1 MTLPNVMTTPFP
13 LPSSY
18 CPRRMRS
25 LLRLAASALLIAPA
39 AAAQAAHSAQLD
51 SATIAGFHWRSIGPA
66 NMGGRIAD
74 IAGIPS
80 PSKTFYV
87 AAAGG
92 GIWKTTNAG
101 ITFRPI
107 FEHEKVVSM
116 GALAI
121 APSDTDIVWAG
132 TGEQNTRN
140 SILPGGGIYKSTDGG
155 MTWKLMGLE
164 NTQQIGR
171 IVVHPTDP
179 NIVYVAALGHAWGPN
194 KDRGLYK
201 TTDGGRTWKLI
212 KFVSDKAGFIDVAMD
227 PKDPNTLYASSYER
241 VRGPW
246 FLQSGGPG
254 SALWKTTDGGATWKK
269 IEGNGWPSTMLGRI
283 NIAIARTNP
292 KIVYA
297 VVEADSIRGGKAP
310 FPVPAS
316 DTSPNAAQ
324 HTRLLSG
331 LYRSEDGGESW
342 HWMNDKDVRPFYYSQ
357 VRVDPDNPDRVYW
370 SSTPVN
376 FSDDGGKTVRNAT
389 VGIHVDHHAM
399 WIDPNDG
406 QHFVVGDDGGVSQ
419 TWDRGG
425 NFVFLNTFPI
435 GQFYEVS
442 YDFAVP
448 YRVCGGLQD
457 NGSWCGPSTKKDN
470 AIMNRDW
477 FTVGGGDGFYTA
489 QDPTNPNIIYAES
502 QGGAIGRVDYST
514 GERTFLDK
522 PTWRDSHLAWED
534 SILAVRG
541 DSTQPETAAMKKRIA
556 EFRAKQKADSIDL
569 DLRYNWDTPYFISPH
584 SASTLYIGGN
594 RVLKSTDRGDH
605 IYPISPDLSTKDSV
619 KIRISTKT
627 TGGITNDATGA
638 ETYGTITTLAESYL
652 KPGLLYAGTDDGNVW
667 LSPNDGAT
675 WENLTTRFPGVP
687 PHTYVVRIEPSHFDT
702 LTFYVAF
709 DGHRTNDFTPYLYE
723 TTDGGKTFRS
733 LVNDLPKDGPAFLHV
748 IREDPANRDL
758 LFVGTDVAAYVSIDR
773 GAHWQRFMTGLPT
786 VPVNDLKI
794 QPREHDLIAA
804 THGRSI
810 WIVNIGPL
818 EQMNDT
824 VLASSQYFFKPGV
837 AYQFGEAPG
846 PDLNP
851 GQQIFE
857 ARNAPYGA
865 DFAYRLTSG
874 KRGDTVHIVVT
885 DAKGDTVASMRG
897 PGGEG
902 LQHAT
907 WDMRGKAPKGK
918 PLSPA
923 AKRDSIVAAR
933 KIDHVLDSLAT
944 AKTAPQSVID
954 RAKKAIASGEGLGEL
969 FRRGGGSGAPPG
981 VFVERPGESPLPRAR
996 RRGPPGGAQ
1005 AARDT
1010 TAAERP
1016 ARGAGEGG
1024 AAGAGPGG
1032 EPPIDQAVLGEIFT
1046 ALRSSGAL
1054 PGGGF
1059 GRRNQAP
1066 LVETGDYLVT
1076 ITANGQ
1082 TMKQVLRVDRVSGD
1096 NDAAI
1101 GDDALDFD
1109 P

>member
-1 MTLPNVMTTPFP
+1 
-13 LPSSY
+13 
-18 CPRRMRS
+18 MRS
-25 LLRLAASALLIAPA
+25 LLRITACSLLLAPA
-39 AAAQAAHSAQLD
+39 AGAQAAKSAPLD
-51 SATIAGFHWRSIGPA
+51 SATIAGFRWRSIGPA

-101 ITFRPI
+101 TTFRPI
-107 FEHEKVVSM
+107 FEHEKVVAM
-116 GALAI
+116 GSLAI
-121 APSDTDIVWAG
+121 APSDTNVVWAG

-140 SILPGGGIYKSTDGG
+140 SISPGGGIYKSTDGG

-194 KDRGLYK
+194 QDRGLYK
-201 TTDGGRTWKLI
+201 TTDGGQTWKLV

-246 FLQSGGPG
+246 FLNSGGPG
-254 SALWKTTDGGATWKK
+254 SALWKTTDAGATWKK
-269 IEGNGWPSTMLGRI
+269 IEGHGWPTTTLGRI
-283 NIAIARTNP
+283 DIAVARTNP

-297 VVEADSIRGGKAP
+297 LVEADSIRGGKPP

-316 DTSPNAAQ
+316 DTSPSAPQ

-331 LYRSEDGGESW
+331 LYRSDDGGDSW
-342 HWMNDKDVRPFYYSQ
+342 KWMNDKDTRPFYYSQ

-425 NFVFLNTFPI
+425 NYDFLNTFPI

-457 NGSWCGPSTKKDN
+457 NGSWCGPSTKKEG

-514 GERTFLDK
+514 GDRTFLDK
-522 PTWRDSHLAWED
+522 PTWRESHLAWED

-541 DSTQPETAAMKKRIA
+541 DSTQPETAAMKKHIA
-556 EFRAKQKADSIDL
+556 ELRTKQKADSIDL
-569 DLRYNWDTPYFISPH
+569 DLRYNWNTPYFISPH

-638 ETYGTITTLAESYL
+638 ETYGTITTLAESYI

-667 LSPNDGAT
+667 LSPNDGGT
-675 WENLTTRFPGVP
+675 WENITTRFPGVP

-709 DGHRTNDFTPYLYE
+709 DGHRTNDFTPYLYA
-723 TTDGGKTFRS
+723 TTDGGKTFHS

-748 IREDPANRDL
+748 VREDPANQNL

-794 QPREHDLIAA
+794 QPRDHDLIAA

-818 EQMNDT
+818 EQMTDS
-824 VLASSQYFFKPGV
+824 VLAQSEYFFTPGT
-837 AYQFGEAPG
+837 AYQYGEAPG

-851 GQQIFE
+851 GQQLFE
-857 ARNAPYGA
+857 GRDAPYGA
-865 DFAYRLTSG
+865 DLAYRLTNG

-897 PGGEG
+897 PGGQG
-902 LQHAT
+902 VQHAT

-923 AKRDSIVAAR
+923 AKRDSIVSAR
-933 KIDHVLDSLAT
+933 KVDHVLDSLAT
-944 AKTAPQSVID
+944 AKTAPQETID
-954 RAKKAIASGEGLGEL
+954 RIKKAITSGEGFGEL
-969 FRRGGGSGAPPG
+969 FRRGGRGAAPG
-981 VFVERPGESPLPRAR
+981 VFAERPGESPLPR
-996 RRGPPGGAQ
+996 RRGPGAGGAER
-1005 AARDT
+1005 RDT
-1010 TAAERP
+1010 T
-1016 ARGAGEGG
+1016 G
-1024 AAGAGPGG
+1024 AAARQGRRAGGGPGG
-1032 EPPIDQAVLGEIFT
+1032 PGAEAPIDQAVLGEIFT

-1082 TMKQVLRVDRVSGD
+1082 TMKQVLRVNRVSG
-1096 NDAAI
+1096 
-1101 GDDALDFD
+1101 GDDTAVTQDDFDFD